1 MPTRRTKRRIKR
13 RALSTIY
20 EEKPSETKR
29 RSSPNRTLKK
39 NNQPRLLPRGQ
50 RRNTIRMLVIENTHA
65 QKKANEQ
72 LGCFGKFCKNI
83 KSKLTRRAR
92 RAGRAGTR
100 AGTRRRRGTRKKRKK
115 RTR

>member
-92 RAGRAGTR
+92 RAG
-100 AGTRRRRGTRKKRKK
+100 TRRRRGTRKKRKK